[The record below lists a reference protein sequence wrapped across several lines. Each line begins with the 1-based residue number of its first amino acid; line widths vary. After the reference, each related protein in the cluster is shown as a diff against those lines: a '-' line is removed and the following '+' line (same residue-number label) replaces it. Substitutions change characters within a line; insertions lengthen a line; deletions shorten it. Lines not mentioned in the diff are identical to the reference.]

1 MLFRRAGLENCT
13 EPCLIYTVW
22 DRIDAIELASSRVF
36 NLLSNLTFPANLDVH
51 VSERTL
57 YWSDVSHRAI
67 KRTNMSSGVTKDII
81 TEDHGYVGDL
91 AVEWESRL
99 LYWTDTSYRRIEVA
113 SLDGTKRKVLLT
125 DSSSYPLGIAV
136 HPKKG
141 WVKSVKWSHWADLVC
156 VFQRKWIWQSIFLH
170 WHGFLKRGLR
180 MKWINCF
187 LEKIM
192 GNCFLLPS
200 WELYL
205 HRYLWKRSQGII

>member
-13 EPCLIYTVW
+13 EPCLIYTVRN
-22 DRIDAIELASSRVF
+22 RIDAIELASSRVV
-36 NLLSNLTFPANLDVH
+36 NLLSNLTSPVNLDVH

-57 YWSDVSHRAI
+57 YWSDDSHLAI

-141 WVKSVKWSHWADLVC
+141 WVKSVKWSH
-156 VFQRKWIWQSIFLH
+156 
-170 WHGFLKRGLR
+170 
-180 MKWINCF
+180 
-187 LEKIM
+187 
-192 GNCFLLPS
+192 
-200 WELYL
+200 
-205 HRYLWKRSQGII
+205 